1 MIEPQTFSPEVEV
14 TLKFKVK
21 VFNSN
26 KSKSIALTE
35 QRIKQRIQTVLY
47 PLGVIDKNYEF
58 SFKKMC

>member
-47 PLGVIDKNYEF
+47 PLGVIDKNG
-58 SFKKMC
+58 